1 MDKEFKNH
9 SRGKLIGLDISTSIT
24 GWTVL
29 SLDDGSVEDM
39 GYIDLRKL
47 KNLWLKTDK
56 SILELSE
63 LTKKYNIQ
71 HIFVEESLQMFRS
84 GMSSSKTLST
94 LAKFNGLLSYGVRNL
109 AEQEPQYL
117 SASSA
122 RKTCGIQVRR
132 GPDQLPAKKQAF
144 KWVTEKLKKDWP
156 VTKKGNIQQYCYD
169 QADSFVIA
177 TAGWLQ
183 LNCNV
188 NS

>member
-1 MDKEFKNH
+1 MEEESKNH

-24 GWTVL
+24 
-29 SLDDGSVEDM
+29 M
-39 GYIDLRKL
+39 GHIDLRKL
-47 KNLWLKTDK
+47 KNLWNKTDT
-56 SILELSE
+56 SILALKELSDR
-63 LTKKYNIQ
+63 YSIQ
-71 HIFVEESLQMFRS
+71 HIFVEESLQVFRS

-94 LAKFNGLLSYGVRNL
+94 LSKFNGLLSYSIRNL
-109 AEQEPQYL
+109 TDKEPIFL
-117 SASSA
+117 SANSA
-122 RKTCGIQVRR
+122 RKTCGIQIRR
-132 GPDQLPAKKQAF
+132 GPGQLPAKKQAF
-144 KWVTEKLKKDWP
+144 KWVTEKLQKDWP

>member
-1 MDKEFKNH
+1 MEEESKNH

-24 GWTVL
+24 GWTIL
-29 SLDDGSVEDM
+29 NLDDGSVEDM
-39 GYIDLRKL
+39 GHIDLRKL
-47 KNLWLKTDK
+47 KNLWHKTDI
-56 SILELSE
+56 SILALKELSDR
-63 LTKKYNIQ
+63 YSIQ
-71 HIFVEESLQMFRS
+71 HIFVEESLQVFRS

-94 LAKFNGLLSYGVRNL
+94 LSKFNGLLSYSIRNL
-109 AEQEPQYL
+109 TDKEPIFL
-117 SASSA
+117 SANSA
-122 RKTCGIQVRR
+122 RKTCGIQIRR
-132 GPDQLPAKKQAF
+132 GPGQLPAKKQAF
-144 KWVTEKLKKDWP
+144 KWVTEKLQKDWP